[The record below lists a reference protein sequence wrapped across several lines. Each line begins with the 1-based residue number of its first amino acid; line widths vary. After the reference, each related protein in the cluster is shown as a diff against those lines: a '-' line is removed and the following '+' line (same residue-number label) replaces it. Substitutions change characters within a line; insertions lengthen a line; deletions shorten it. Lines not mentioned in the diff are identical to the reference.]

1 MGYYSVLH
9 SHKMAKLAIILCL
22 LVVQKSYSAKLGKQI
37 LPSLGL
43 FAVVEFP
50 NDECTTALDANVKG
64 ICMNSD
70 ECTTRGGTS
79 AGNCASGF
87 GTCCR
92 VNLAVCGGTVDQNIT
107 YVQNPEFPNGEATT
121 VATTCEYTI
130 NPVASSPAVC
140 QVRLDFDAFVLR
152 QPNSAGLCNTDTI
165 TFTSPTGSNVA
176 LPRLCGTLT
185 DQHMYIETGG
195 QTPAATFTITTS
207 AVLDNT
213 RMWNIKVS
221 QIPCHTT
228 WKAPDDCLQY
238 LTGRSGTFRGFNH
251 PTGNIIEGQLYQI
264 CIRQEVGTCSIAYTP
279 RQVNGNDAFQLNPTN
294 TVAKGGRARRSANN
308 CPRAH
313 LQIGGDVGIVPPNG
327 SGSIYCG
334 GSLNSLNDQ
343 DVDGVV
349 TSFRQPYCVH
359 VYHASTT
366 EDHSETIV
374 SPTGDSGF
382 SLQYTQLPCGQ
393 RFTPS

>member
-1 MGYYSVLH
+1 MGVLH
-9 SHKMAKLAIILCL
+9 RYKMAKLAIILCL
-22 LVVQKSYSAKLGKQI
+22 LVVQKSYSAKLQSKQI
-37 LPSLGL
+37 PGFGL

-50 NDECTTALDANVKG
+50 NDECTTALDVNVKG

-70 ECTTRGGTS
+70 ECTTKGGTS
-79 AGNCASGF
+79 DGNCASGF
-87 GTCCR
+87 GICCR
-92 VNLAVCGGTVDQNIT
+92 VNLAACGGTVDQNIT
-107 YVQNPEFPNGEATT
+107 YVQNPQFPNGEATT

-152 QPNSAGLCNTDTI
+152 QPNAAGLCDTDTI
-165 TFTSPTGSNVA
+165 TFTTPSGSNVA

-185 DQHMYIETGG
+185 DQHMYIETAG

-228 WKAPDDCLQY
+228 WKAPEDCLQY
-238 LTGRSGTFRGFNH
+238 LTGGSGASRGFNH

-264 CIRQEVGTCSIAYTP
+264 CIRQEVGTCSIAYSVK
-279 RQVNGNDAFQLNPTN
+279 QVAVGRDPFQLNPRTAP
-294 TVAKGGRARRSANN
+294 VANVGRANRARNS
-308 CPRAH
+308 CPRAW
-313 LQIGGDVGIVPPNG
+313 ISICGDRENG
-327 SGSIYCG
+327 AGNAAGSIYCG
-334 GSLNSLNDQ
+334 GALNSLRDN
-343 DVDGVV
+343 DVDGVI
-349 TSFRQPYCVH
+349 TSFLGPYTVQ
-359 VYHASTT
+359 VYHASTPT
-366 EDHSETIV
+366 AHSDAV
-374 SPTGDSGF
+374 SATAGDSGF

-393 RFTPS
+393 RFSFA